1 MAEKAKKDKAKAPSA
16 QYGVLFVHYGL
27 PSDIEDKTLRPFMR
41 RILLDKRVRTLP
53 LPLWLP
59 KMQFSILGPAVQE
72 LKREISSFWNGESTY
87 QKNCNRQRRAIAL
100 DIEDL
105 GMANVVTAS
114 VSRYGK
120 PGIREGLQHLT
131 ESGAKRIVVVP
142 MAPQSSYTFTASVH
156 DAWKK
161 EKRRFSSD
169 VEYRFIDNFY
179 DDEWYIEAL
188 ANNILDTVERLRP
201 QGTAG
206 KHRIPEVNATG
217 SLSALG
223 MLAKKHKLVFVY
235 RTAPL
240 RDIQD
245 GDNYELQ
252 TSATALAVAERLGLK
267 RNEWTIAYL
276 PSVAIRSRDALTPTF
291 EETLE
296 RFKLGSVKDIVVVA
310 PGGVVPTIDMRHTV
324 AIEMKRKFFDLFAN
338 DASGEPVRFTT
349 VGALNDHE
357 DFTYAIAN
365 IVVNEFRGWK

>member
-217 SLSALG
+217 SLSALD

-235 RTAPL
+235 RTALCATSKMGTTTSCRHRPPLSPSRKGSASSATSGRSPTCPPWRSGAAMPL
-240 RDIQD
+240 RRPSRRRS
-245 GDNYELQ
+245 
-252 TSATALAVAERLGLK
+252 SASSSAA
-267 RNEWTIAYL
+267 
-276 PSVAIRSRDALTPTF
+276 
-291 EETLE
+291 
-296 RFKLGSVKDIVVVA
+296 
-310 PGGVVPTIDMRHTV
+310 
-324 AIEMKRKFFDLFAN
+324 
-338 DASGEPVRFTT
+338 
-349 VGALNDHE
+349 
-357 DFTYAIAN
+357 
-365 IVVNEFRGWK
+365 